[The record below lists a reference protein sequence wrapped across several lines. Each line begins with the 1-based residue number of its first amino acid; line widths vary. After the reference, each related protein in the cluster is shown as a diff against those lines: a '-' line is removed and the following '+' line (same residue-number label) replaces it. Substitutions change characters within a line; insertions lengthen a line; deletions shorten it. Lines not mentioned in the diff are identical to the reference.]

1 MRARGAVVVVALCL
15 APALAPGA
23 WAGEPADQLF
33 ASMDQVLKIVVDPA
47 FKQPQERRQAFHRTA
62 GDMFDFVEIARRSLG
77 RHWEARTPA
86 EREEFVEAL
95 RELLERLYISK
106 VELYNGE
113 KITLLGDKI
122 NGDLAT
128 VKTKV
133 VAKNGS
139 EIPVDYRMILSGER
153 WRACDVV
160 IAGVSLIDNYRVQFD
175 KVIQRTSYQQLVK
188 QVREKQ

>member
-1 MRARGAVVVVALCL
+1 
-15 APALAPGA
+15 
-23 WAGEPADQLF
+23 
-33 ASMDQVLKIVVDPA
+33 
-47 FKQPQERRQAFHRTA
+47 
-62 GDMFDFVEIARRSLG
+62 
-77 RHWEARTPA
+77 
-86 EREEFVEAL
+86 
-95 RELLERLYISK
+95 
-106 VELYNGE
+106 
-113 KITLLGDKI
+113 
-122 NGDLAT
+122 

-139 EIPVDYRMILSGER
+139 EIPVDYRMILRGER

>member
-33 ASMDQVLKIVVDPA
+33 ASMDQVLKIVDDPA
-47 FKQPQERRQAFHRTA
+47 FTQPQERRQAFHRTA
-62 GDMFDFVEIARRSLG
+62 GEMFDFEEIARRSLG

-86 EREEFVEAL
+86 ERDEFVAAL

-113 KITLLGDKI
+113 KITLLGDKVD
-122 NGDLAT
+122 GDLAT

-133 VAKNGS
+133 IAKNGS
-139 EIPVDYRMILSGER
+139 EIPVDYRMIRRDER
-153 WRACDVV
+153 WRACDVL
-160 IAGVSLIDNYRVQFD
+160 IAGVSLVDNYRAQFD